1 VKPDVGRRA
10 ATSVTLAVFLA
21 TLGCSAAGPAE
32 PAQPAE
38 AAGKTAAPPTITLGD
53 GTVDFDGRTI
63 ALPTSSARLAELFG
77 PWTLRSGSFGDVCVW
92 TEPGLAAWADPETG
106 EVRRLELCCVRDGA
120 APPKSAAPPVHGR
133 VALAGGFLDAS
144 STPADLTAL
153 GLVTPSDGFG
163 AGQTWGGRLGHLV
176 IMATPSHGALTLS
189 LQWTETLLHPPRGAG
204 AAPLFTVRAR
214 EHGCDF
220 DEDLVELSRAGNVST
235 VRLDIYGE
243 PSQGSV
249 GRSMFDCGA
258 IGALAIE
265 RGFRFAVQLGS
276 ADRQSEA
283 PAGGGSSWQLIGFT
297 NDPKPDIARE
307 FPEHFEADRH
317 YEVLSADWAMT
328 ILGDWPE
335 LASARR

>member
-1 VKPDVGRRA
+1 VGRRA
-10 ATSVTLAVFLA
+10 ATSVALAVVLA
-21 TLGCSAAGPAE
+21 TLGCSALE
-32 PAQPAE
+32 PAQPAKT
-38 AAGKTAAPPTITLGD
+38 AANTAAPPTITLGD

-63 ALPTSSARLAELFG
+63 TLPTTSARLVELFG
-77 PWTLRSGSFGDVCVW
+77 PWTLRSGSFGDVCAW
-92 TEPGLAAWADPETG
+92 SEPGLAAWADADTG
-106 EVRRLELCCVRDGA
+106 DVRQLELCCVRDGA
-120 APPKSAAPPVHGR
+120 PPPHSAAPPVHGR
-133 VALAGGFLDAS
+133 VALAGGYLDAS
-144 STPADLTAL
+144 STPADLKAL

-163 AGQTWGGRLGHLV
+163 AGEVWGGRLGHLV
-176 IMATPSHGALTLS
+176 VMATPSHGAMTLS
-189 LQWTETLLHPPRGAG
+189 LRWAGTLLHPPHAAG
-204 AAPLFTVRAR
+204 AAPLFIVRAR

-235 VRLDIYGE
+235 VRLDIYGK
-243 PSQGSV
+243 PSQRSV

-265 RGFRFAVQLGS
+265 RGFRFAIQLGS
-276 ADRQSEA
+276 ADRQGEA

-335 LASARR
+335 LASADSSR